1 MAPHQPLDDR
11 EKEVMR
17 SLRFSRLLIPI
28 LIGIGVVGYLL
39 WDQFDPEEFAKIQWR
54 LHTLVWILIAFGF
67 VVVRHIVYALRLYIL
82 SDKFFSFR
90 KCIELIFI
98 WEFSSAITP
107 TSFGGTAVALF
118 LFSRER
124 LPLARTASII
134 IYTVVLDTAVFL
146 VLLPLLFLFLGTSII
161 RPDMPHFF
169 DLDGWGVTF
178 LVSLLV
184 MLGYASFF
192 WYGLFRNPGQFR
204 RILVMLTFNRFLRRF
219 RPGAVQLGND
229 IILASRDLARHSRRF
244 HLLAFI
250 YTLLAWSCR
259 FLVVNALIIAIVPG
273 GYGGLTDQLEIF
285 GRQMAMYVIMAFSP
299 TPGGAGLAEI
309 VFDGFLS
316 DFVPT
321 GISLIIAFLWR
332 LLTYYSYLFAG
343 AIVVPAWLQGHIHLR
358 RKRMEIP
365 EPEEERS
372 RDDE

>member
-118 LFSRER
+118 LFSKER

-146 VLLPLLFLFLGTSII
+146 VLLPLLFLFFGTSII
-161 RPDMPHFF
+161 RPDMTHFF

-219 RPGAVQLGND
+219 RTGAVQLGND

-244 HLLAFI
+244 HLLAFT

-343 AIVVPAWLQGHIHLR
+343 AIVVPAWLQGHIKLR
-358 RKRMEIP
+358 RKRMEA
-365 EPEEERS
+365 EEE
-372 RDDE
+372 